1 MVTILLLTALAL
13 PVAMF
18 WLLKSRSGLSGLAAA
33 AISVAAG
40 WALNVAWAFAAH
52 ESFAIAAA
60 FGWICPTVLVL
71 LTWLVWRFA
80 TRLGARHEP

>member
-18 WLLKSRSGLSGLAAA
+18 WLLKSRSRLSGLAAA

-40 WALNVAWAFAAH
+40 WALNLVWAFAAH
-52 ESFAIAAA
+52 ESFATAAA
-60 FGWICPTVLVL
+60 FGWVCPTVLVL

-80 TRLGARHEP
+80 TRRGARHEP